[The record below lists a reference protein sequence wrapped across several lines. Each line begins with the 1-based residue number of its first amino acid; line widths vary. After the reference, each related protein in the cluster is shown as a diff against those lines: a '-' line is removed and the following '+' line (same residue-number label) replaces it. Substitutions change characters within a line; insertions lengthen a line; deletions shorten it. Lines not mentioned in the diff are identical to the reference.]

1 MFRVWW
7 GICIRLCYKF
17 PTESNSE
24 RILKIGQYLVKLW
37 AARVRCLVFLT
48 HSVCSTGFYWTVNQR
63 ACSSKL
69 HRSISVYASKQASK
83 ACRRLSEY
91 IIARICTSNT
101 DAPPPPCTSA
111 SSLVAAGGAR
121 TRGRHD
127 STEQQRT
134 PPTCIRRHTMPTGTQ
149 KRPACN

>member
-1 MFRVWW
+1 MF
-7 GICIRLCYKF
+7 
-17 PTESNSE
+17 
-24 RILKIGQYLVKLW
+24 
-37 AARVRCLVFLT
+37 FLT

-63 ACSSKL
+63 ACSGKL

-91 IIARICTSNT
+91 IIARICTSNSH
-101 DAPPPPCTSA
+101 APPPPCTSA

-127 STEQQRT
+127 STGQQRT
-134 PPTCIRRHTMPTGTQ
+134 PPTCIRRHTMPTEASSLQLVVYGVGKHTSHAGIGLVSRGLGSQ
-149 KRPACN
+149 TLDHGQYFAFTLFKLHGIR